1 MSLHE
6 YPKKP
11 GISRFVAPWDTSG
24 WYFMAEHFAPGCRIY
39 SNADITVT
47 ECPEILMGCDYIV
60 TYDSA
65 TDGFD
70 DKQEVDFFIE
80 QTGEVYAALDAD
92 APADFP
98 TGFARTDLVVRTDAG
113 DTYRLFMRPYARG
126 AHVHLDAFSSPGRH
140 FFVAFRPTE
149 TETKKPLPEAKRFS
163 VAERHETRETCW
175 FVHDCFARANLSGY
189 DCRGDVRVCAEA
201 DNPKRHY
208 LRLQSGAGI
217 SCACETSGQ
226 DELSMALD
234 VPAGTAALNFAG
246 VTVQLGSAQASIN
259 GQNVP
264 DIADKGYGVKEGIPQ
279 LILAGAS
286 VDDVYV
292 IVLFSTFV
300 GMMQGEGASILKFV
314 NIPISIFLGIAI
326 GLLIGVLLAY
336 FFKKM
341 HIRDTSKVLIILSI
355 SFLLVV
361 MEDKLLTPITFSAL
375 IAIMFIGIGLQ
386 KKRETVA
393 KRLSV
398 KYGKLWVAAE
408 VFLFVLVG
416 ATVNIGYLG
425 KVGVKALIV
434 IIGAL
439 VFRMFGVFVCL
450 LGTSLKRKER
460 LFTMLAYTPKAT
472 VQAAIGG
479 IPLALGFTC
488 GDLVLTVAVLA
499 IVLTAPLGAFAIDLS
514 YKKLLNR

>member
-1 MSLHE
+1 MLLSISLILILGMFMGWICQKIKLPSLLGMLITGIVLGP
-6 YPKKP
+6 YVLNLLDDSIL
-11 GISRFVAPWDTSG
+11 GISAELRKIALIIILTRAGLGLDLSGLKKIGRPAVLMCFVPASFELIGMILLAPK
-24 WYFMAEHFAPGCRIY
+24 
-39 SNADITVT
+39 
-47 ECPEILMGCDYIV
+47 LMGLTV
-60 TYDSA
+60 L
-65 TDGFD
+65 
-70 DKQEVDFFIE
+70 E
-80 QTGEVYAALDAD
+80 AAIMGAVLA
-92 APADFP
+92 AVSPA
-98 TGFARTDLVVRTDAG
+98 VVVPRMVK
-113 DTYRLFMRPYARG
+113 LM
-126 AHVHLDAFSSPGRH
+126 
-140 FFVAFRPTE
+140 
-149 TETKKPLPEAKRFS
+149 
-163 VAERHETRETCW
+163 
-175 FVHDCFARANLSGY
+175 
-189 DCRGDVRVCAEA
+189 
-201 DNPKRHY
+201 
-208 LRLQSGAGI
+208 
-217 SCACETSGQ
+217 
-226 DELSMALD
+226 DE
-234 VPAGTAALNFAG
+234 
-246 VTVQLGSAQASIN
+246 
-259 GQNVP
+259 
-264 DIADKGYGVKEGIPQ
+264 GYGVNEGIPQ
-279 LILAGAS
+279 LILAGVS

-361 MEDKLLTPITFSAL
+361 MEDKLSTPITFSAL

-460 LFTMLAYTPKAT
+460 LFTMLAYTQKAT